1 MEARLP
7 VDTRCDTHGSLDEL
21 QRRTALHN
29 YQVLDTPPEPEFD
42 DLTRLA
48 RELCGTPIALIS
60 LLDDE
65 RYWFKSHIG
74 LEVCEV
80 PRGGGF
86 CVHALASREMLMVE
100 DAQLDPRMY
109 SSPLVTQPPHIRFY
123 AGAPLITPE
132 GVPIGTL
139 CVLGMAPASL
149 NPWQRNALAVLGR
162 HVVQLLELRRR
173 NASLQYAVR
182 ERRAAELDLLAL
194 TSELEHRVD
203 ERSQALADANG
214 ELQQRVRESE
224 EAEERYRRV
233 VELSPTSIFIFVDE
247 TCEFANHAAL
257 QMLGAN
263 RAGEVVGQRVTQLVH
278 PDCHTTVLSRMAALD
293 STWHSLPRTEEKFLK
308 VDGSVLDVE
317 VAAAPFIHQGRHGR
331 IVVVHDITL
340 LKRHQAELEY
350 QINHDTLT
358 RLASRSQLVERLDSA
373 IAHAGRTG
381 EQVHVIFF
389 DLDNFKVIN
398 DSLGH
403 PIGDQVLCET
413 ASRMQQAMRREDT
426 LARLGGDEF
435 VLLVAG
441 QSSEAIAQTILPR
454 IQASIARPMMIDA
467 QEIFVTASIGIS
479 SFPSDG
485 GDTHLLLK
493 RADIAMYR
501 AKETGRNRAQFFTA
515 EMNAKIDERLRLQN
529 RLQRA
534 LERNE
539 LQLLY
544 QPKVNLDT
552 GRICGAE
559 ALLRWHPPGESPVA
573 PDKFIGLAE
582 ETGLIVEIGDWVLRT
597 ACEQHKAWQA
607 RGLGQLELA
616 INCSPRQFLDE
627 DFVPGIARTIA
638 STGVDAS
645 HLEIEVTEGAL
656 VADPDQAIRIL
667 GEIRQLGI
675 RLSVDDFGTGY
686 SSLSYLKR
694 FPLDRLKIDQS
705 FVRDLPD
712 DTDDAAIVRA
722 VTSLGKSLG
731 LKVTAEGVETR
742 EQMQFLRE
750 LGNDEAQGFLFSKP
764 VTADEFERLLNEDS
778 AFSCAGS

>member
-86 CVHALASREMLMVE
+86 CVHALASREMLVVE

-182 ERRAAELDLLAL
+182 ERQAAELDLLAL

-317 VAAAPFIHQGRHGR
+317 VAAAPFIHKGRHGR

-479 SFPSDG
+479 SFPGDG

-539 LQLLY
+539 LRLLY

-667 GEIRQLGI
+667 GQIRQLGI

-778 AFSCAGS
+778 AFSCAEP